1 MFLNTYLNSPVKD
14 ETGLS
19 QISKT
24 VLYVF
29 SQKQLFTKILCVPG
43 TRWSDLPTID
53 KGQLSN
59 NLLGF
64 FLQFCTASSP
74 VLFRASPTG
83 SIWPFLIP
91 DGHKNSP
98 TQLCLNRKAP
108 TFYGGWFWETNMGD
122 FRRQIRS
129 WDWSGSWEGWR
140 WPSAWAIRNAW

>member
-1 MFLNTYLNSPVKD
+1 MLLFVFCLCYLKNVFKHLSNSPVKD

-29 SQKQLFTKILCVPG
+29 SQKQLFTKILCVCLGPG
-43 TRWSDLPTID
+43 DPTCQPLTGPGD
-53 KGQLSN
+53 PTCQPLMRQLSN

-74 VLFRASPTG
+74 VTFRASPTR

-98 TQLCLNRKAP
+98 TSALPQQESPHFL
-108 TFYGGWFWETNMGD
+108 
-122 FRRQIRS
+122 
-129 WDWSGSWEGWR
+129 WR
-140 WPSAWAIRNAW
+140 MILRN